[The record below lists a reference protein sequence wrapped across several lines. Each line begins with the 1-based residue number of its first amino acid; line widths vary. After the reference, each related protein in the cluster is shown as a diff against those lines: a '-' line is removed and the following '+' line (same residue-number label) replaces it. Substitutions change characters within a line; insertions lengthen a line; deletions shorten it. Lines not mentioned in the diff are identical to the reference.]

1 MFVPG
6 GRRGEEVRGAEF
18 AGGRSGTYRKV
29 VDLRGV
35 CVGLDTRVDGP
46 ATGCESRGS
55 GSDIS
60 FAFSD
65 KFEDGEGG
73 MLVSEGALID

>member
-1 MFVPG
+1 M
-6 GRRGEEVRGAEF
+6 
-18 AGGRSGTYRKV
+18 
-29 VDLRGV
+29 RGV
-35 CVGLDTRVDGP
+35 CVGLDIRVDGP

-55 GSDIS
+55 GSDVS